1 MNKQYKVYNK
11 QGEYHHVYSASLE
24 GALGWAIDC
33 AKRVGGSV
41 TAVQESEKE
50 TASEGKRFEHISA
63 FYTETK

>member
-50 TASEGKRFEHISA
+50 TEVFN
-63 FYTETK
+63 YTKEAACSL